1 MVDNRA
7 LLVLGVLLI
16 LSIASILAL
25 RGGGGTSK
33 KLEINEPGGGEKDDG
48 NVSGSS
54 SAGTEPGNTELA
66 TLGGG
71 CFWCIEA
78 VFEQVKGVVDVRPG
92 YSGGSPEDAT
102 YQRVCSGSTDHAE
115 VVQIEFD
122 PEVIAYW
129 EILDIFFNVHDPTTI
144 NRQGADVGPQYRS
157 VVFYHDE
164 EQRKTALEIIDQVN
178 DLNIYSH
185 PVVTQVVPY
194 EAFYPAEKYHED
206 YYENNPNQP
215 YCRLIIAPKVSKLR
229 KYYEEKLKEGG

>member
-1 MVDNRA
+1 MVDNRS
-7 LLVLGVLLI
+7 LLIIGVLVI
-16 LSIASILAL
+16 FSIASILAL
-25 RGGGGTSK
+25 RGGGGKSK
-33 KLEINEPGGGEKDDG
+33 KLEIVEPGDGDEGGKGGGEVPSDE
-48 NVSGSS
+48 SGM
-54 SAGTEPGNTELA
+54 ATTELA

-92 YSGGSPEDAT
+92 YSGGSAEDAT

-122 PEVIAYW
+122 PQVIAYW
-129 EILDIFFNVHDPTTI
+129 EILDIFFNVHDPTTL
-144 NRQGADVGPQYRS
+144 NRQGADMGRQYRS
-157 VVFYHDE
+157 VIFYHDE
-164 EQRKTALEIIDQVN
+164 EQRKTALEVIEQVN
-178 DLNIYSH
+178 SLAIYRN

-229 KYYEEKLKEGG
+229 KYYE